1 MGLNIILNG
10 RAQVIGTHTVRE
22 LLFDGYDDPL
32 LDFIRQAHIPG
43 VNLPFDRFGWF
54 YARNGSADYDGRVN
68 MYTGA
73 EPTDAAASAG
83 DSDTTDTPPSIETT
97 GNVYAW
103 NGSNRTAFYRG
114 DCGRLRGSTGEL
126 WHPNV
131 QLGEPVEI
139 FATDV
144 CRTLP
149 LEWSGNVEVLGVPGG
164 RWVLGAEAIDNGQ
177 RYAAAACLCTGAET
191 QCPDLLP
198 GVFNVSDCR
207 YGAPAFVSY
216 PHFYLADESYAAA
229 VDGMQPNRS
238 AHEFGLELEPTT
250 GIPLKV
256 EARLQI
262 NMLLQPIERIK

>member
-1 MGLNIILNG
+1 M
-10 RAQVIGTHTVRE
+10 
-22 LLFDGYDDPL
+22 
-32 LDFIRQAHIPG
+32 PG
-43 VNLPFDRFGWF
+43 INLPPFDRFGWF
-54 YARNGSADYDGRVN
+54 YDRNNSATYDGRIN
-68 MYTGA
+68 MRSGA
-73 EPTDAAASAG
+73 KPTAQSTDADA
-83 DSDTTDTPPSIETT
+83 TPDGPASIETV
-97 GNVYAW
+97 GNVYSW

-114 DCGRLRGSTGEL
+114 DCGRIRGSTGEL

-131 QLGEPVEI
+131 RLGQPVEI

-149 LEWSGNVEVLGVPGG
+149 LEWAGETQVLGVPGG

-177 RYAAAACLCTGAET
+177 QFPAQACYCTGAEA
-191 QCPDLLP
+191 QCPDLMA

-216 PHFYLADESYAAA
+216 PHFYMADGSYAAA
-229 VDGMQPNRS
+229 VEGMRPNRS
-238 AHEFGLELEPTT
+238 AHEFGLELEPMT

-262 NMLLQPIERIK
+262 NMLLQPVERIK